1 MPSSLVVPS
10 LLLLLCPPTHG
21 SALLLLLLPLLCSEP
36 GHSSRKPSQRGPGAR
51 KTSGIPPLGRTRNCK
66 SAAAWT
72 GQTCGWSKKRRRHLT
87 VEGVWS
93 NHEQRGHS
101 HVDDGTKASALSRF
115 TRGSNLLPPPPTS
128 RYLPWHKSPWHNPM
142 SPRLSPSL
150 PQMVGGE
157 ATTSCH
163 HICAFFGE
171 FGFTVQF
178 VLAFLSFSAL
188 IFKRYQV
195 RNLRPTQAWSFSG
208 FVLPARKGRASYERC
223 WAYVQET
230 PRRPIEIFRLD
241 ALKNGL
247 GAALAHFMN
256 IFIGE
261 WRRPP
266 QVETCVSNDSKPT
279 ESFPLGTLIF
289 PPLCESLRRQQDC
302 CPRP

>member
-195 RNLRPTQAWSFSG
+195 RNLPPTQAWSLSREVFRRTPCAQRACLLRT
-208 FVLPARKGRASYERC
+208 VLVIRAGNAEETDRNISARRLEERAGSR
-223 WAYVQET
+223 
-230 PRRPIEIFRLD
+230 
-241 ALKNGL
+241 
-247 GAALAHFMN
+247 
-256 IFIGE
+256 
-261 WRRPP
+261 
-266 QVETCVSNDSKPT
+266 
-279 ESFPLGTLIF
+279 
-289 PPLCESLRRQQDC
+289 
-302 CPRP
+302 PRPFHEHFHR